1 MFDTRLN
8 ELFQKLK
15 SPLLNQIVN
24 GITFFG
30 SFYIVL
36 FMAYLLL
43 ILKGK
48 KEVFTFSLTLGI
60 TYLFVVLTKQAFMIK
75 RPFNYLNVEKLAT
88 EQLNPLSYSF
98 VSGHSMIASLIPT
111 YLITRTKKKIYALLY
126 IYTILIMLSRIYLG
140 VHYYIDT
147 IAGALVG
154 ILVPIY
160 YSKIINL
167 VSYHNEY
174 FLLPL
179 LGGISYLIYKSNTN
193 TYHSDTIFQVSL
205 ISFFFLGLYFSK
217 YSEKTNFKYQYF
229 ALIIIIFNSLIIIG
243 QYLVE
248 QNIIINNDNFIYLI
262 IISFII
268 NLYLLLFTTIIF
280 KLEALNEKINSKRI
294 KVLMDWIFSI

>member
-8 ELFQKLK
+8 EFFQKLK

-48 KEVFTFSLTLGI
+48 KEVFTFFLTLGI

-248 QNIIINNDNFIYLI
+248 QNIFINNDNFIYLI

-294 KVLMDWIFSI
+294 KVLMD

>member
-48 KEVFTFSLTLGI
+48 KEVFTFFLTLGI

-75 RPFNYLNVEKLAT
+75 RPFNYLSVEKLAT
-88 EQLNPLSYSF
+88 EQFNPLSYSF

-126 IYTILIMLSRIYLG
+126 IYTVLIMLSRIYLG

-160 YSKIINL
+160 YSKIISL

-294 KVLMDWIFSI
+294 KVLMD